1 MFAERGGVE
10 EMEQVMLKGDTE
22 IYNLAKD
29 LLDEYF
35 GSRPFSETM
44 MTDNF

>member
-1 MFAERGGVE
+1 MFQERGGVE
-10 EMEQVMLKGDTE
+10 EMEQAMLKGDTV
-22 IYNLAKD
+22 IYNMAKD

-35 GSRPFSETM
+35 GIRQQEETM